1 MHFAFLKICAC
12 AYAGGKGGPQ
22 FMNVED
28 VLKRAKKA
36 DTGGAADADFADGLD
51 DHDEL

>member
-1 MHFAFLKICAC
+1 MCAC

-28 VLKRAKKA
+28 VLKRAKKG
-36 DTGGAADADFADGLD
+36 DTGATADADFADGLD